1 VGARLRLQRGSSRAG
16 VSLRPQGVKLFPL
29 QLEVQRSESATTK
42 LNLHGW
48 IVPRARAPFNV
59 GELAACVGAWLV
71 GWIRGWALGW
81 LALAARQLWL
91 GRLPIDGLAWWVVVD
106 RQAGKLSGFFL
117 GPTNHPIPGQHI
129 AQPFFDH

>member
-1 VGARLRLQRGSSRAG
+1 MGGLL
-16 VSLRPQGVKLFPL
+16 L
-29 QLEVQRSESATTK
+29 
-42 LNLHGW
+42 
-48 IVPRARAPFNV
+48 ARAPFTV

-129 AQPFFDH
+129 AQPFFRQLVSSTLEPARYHRPTPK